1 MLLSLSEWDVSSGVM
16 GFLLLFSIYVPCKSI
31 NPVKKC
37 SRISTLTNQFVSLP
51 ISKNIFSF
59 WIDFLIISHSF
70 DSMQAELSIPVQN
83 TVNELRQ
90 SLDPI
95 FLKYNLNKVTL
106 FGSLSKGT
114 ASKKSDLDLL
124 AIQETEL
131 SFFERLDGI
140 LKEIQL
146 IVPYWGVDLLI
157 YTPGELEKIRHRP
170 FIKTILET
178 GIVIYEHSQN

>member
-1 MLLSLSEWDVSSGVM
+1 
-16 GFLLLFSIYVPCKSI
+16 
-31 NPVKKC
+31 
-37 SRISTLTNQFVSLP
+37 
-51 ISKNIFSF
+51 
-59 WIDFLIISHSF
+59 
-70 DSMQAELSIPVQN
+70 MQAELSIPVQN

-146 IVPYWGVDLLI
+146 IVRKNS
-157 YTPGELEKIRHRP
+157 T
-170 FIKTILET
+170 
-178 GIVIYEHSQN
+178 